1 MNKKNLVQ
9 NDERSPEELREMGK
23 KGGVRSGEARRRNK
37 RMREVATA
45 LAVIFMES
53 AEGKELLSEL
63 KKKLKD

>member
-9 NDERSPEELREMGK
+9 NDERSPEELRKMGK
-23 KGGVRSGEARRRNK
+23 KGGVRSGEVRRRNK

-45 LAVIFMES
+45 LAGIFMES